1 MEIESNYIQAYAAM
15 QASYELVPFQFD
27 AGELLDHEVEIQVE
41 YCGLCHSDIS
51 IIQNDWHV
59 SQFPVIAGHEV
70 VGRIIRLGSQAKELH
85 IGQRVG
91 LGWTAE
97 TCEHCSACLQGDR
110 IFCVDLKPT
119 IVGHAGGFANK
130 VRAAWQW
137 VIPLP
142 EQLDSASAGP
152 LLCGG
157 VTVFHPL
164 IQHKIQAIHRVGV
177 IGIGGLGHIALKLLK
192 AWGCEITAFTSN
204 TNKASD
210 LLMMGA
216 DKVMSSLDYDAMQ
229 TQHGKFDLIL
239 STVNINLNWNEYLA
253 LLAPHGAFHF
263 VGAVM
268 TPVKIEPTTLIAKA
282 IQLTGSDTGT
292 PSTLKKLL
300 AFASRCQ
307 IQPQVEVFPMS
318 QINQAISY
326 LKSGKARYRI
336 VLKAD
341 F

>member
-1 MEIESNYIQAYAAM
+1 MGNNLIQAYAAM
-15 QASYELVPFQFD
+15 HASQELVPYQFD
-27 AGELLDHEVEIQVE
+27 AGELLAYEIEIQVE

-51 IIQNDWHV
+51 IIQDDWHV
-59 SQFPVIAGHEV
+59 SQYPVIAGHEV
-70 VGRIIRLGSQAKELH
+70 IGRVLRLGSQTKGLK

-97 TCEHCSACLQGDR
+97 TCEHCTSCLQGER
-110 IFCVDLKPT
+110 VFCHDLKAT

-142 EQLDSASAGP
+142 EQLDPVSAGP

-164 IQHKIQAIHRVGV
+164 LQHNIQAIHRVGV

-192 AWGCEITAFTSN
+192 AWGCDITAFSSN
-204 TNKASD
+204 LNKSSE
-210 LLMMGA
+210 LMQMGA
-216 DKVMSSLDYDAMQ
+216 DRVMSSLDYDSMVAYRGQ
-229 TQHGKFDLIL
+229 FDLIL
-239 STVNINLNWNEYLA
+239 STVNIGLDWNNYLS

-268 TPVKIEPTTLIAKA
+268 TPASFEPTTLIAKA
-282 IQLTGSDTGT
+282 VQVTGSDTGT
-292 PSTLKKLL
+292 PSTLKQLL
-300 AFASRCQ
+300 AFASRCN

-318 QINQAISY
+318 QINQAIQH
-326 LKSGKARYRI
+326 LKSGTARYRI
-336 VLKAD
+336 VLKGEV
-341 F
+341 

>member
-1 MEIESNYIQAYAAM
+1 MSNNIIRGYAAM
-15 QASYELVPFQFD
+15 QAAQELVPYRFD
-27 AGELLDHEVEIQVE
+27 AGDLLAHEVEIQVE

-59 SQFPVIAGHEV
+59 SQYPVIAGHEII
-70 VGRIIRLGSQAKELH
+70 GRVSGLGSQVKGLE

-97 TCEHCSACLQGDR
+97 TCEHCHACLQGER
-110 IFCVDLKPT
+110 VFCKHLQPT
-119 IVGHAGGFANK
+119 IVGHAGGFAEK

-142 EQLDSASAGP
+142 EQMDPVSAGP

-164 IQHKIQAIHRVGV
+164 IQHNIQAIHRVGV

-192 AWGCEITAFTSN
+192 AWGCEITAFS
-204 TNKASD
+204 SD
-210 LLMMGA
+210 LKKAPDLLAMGA
-216 DKVMSSLDYDAMQ
+216 DQVMSSLDYNAMQ
-229 TQHGKFDLIL
+229 VQHGQFDLIL
-239 STVNINLNWNEYLA
+239 STVNIGLNWDQYLA
-253 LLAPHGAFHF
+253 LLAPHGVFHF

-268 TPVKIEPTTLIAKA
+268 TPASIEPSTLIAKA
-282 IQLTGSDTGT
+282 VQVTGSDTGT
-292 PSTLKKLL
+292 PTTLKQLL
-300 AFASRCQ
+300 KFASRCH

-318 QINQAISY
+318 QINQAIAH
-326 LKSGKARYRI
+326 LKSGQARYRI

-341 F
+341 FYN